1 MIEALREVEVV
12 TLFVEDLAKSTSF
25 YTDIFG
31 LDIAYQDSNCAILKI
46 GGLMINVLKI
56 SEAQKLVDPA
66 TVAGA
71 GLGSRLLFT
80 IKVQDVNGVC
90 EELKN
95 HGVSLLNGPMNRPW
109 GRRTAAFADPAGNV
123 WEVAQEIQ

>member
-1 MIEALREVEVV
+1 MIEALKEVEVV
-12 TLFVEDLAKSTSF
+12 TLFVEDLTKSTSF

-31 LDIAYQDSNCAILKI
+31 LHIVYQDSNCAVLKI
-46 GGLMINVLKI
+46 GSLMINVLKI
-56 SEAQKLVDPA
+56 TEAQKLVDPA
-66 TVAGA
+66 TVADA

-90 EELKN
+90 EELKK
-95 HGVSLLNGPMNRPW
+95 HGVSLLNGPMDRPW

-123 WEVAQEIQ
+123 WEVAQEIK